1 VARALKPLVL
11 TLALVP
17 AAWLVWQTYLAWFG
31 FPNALGADP
40 VEKVQQDTGVWAVR
54 MLAASLAVTP
64 ARRVLGWGWA
74 LQYRRM
80 LGLLA
85 FFYASLHLTNFIV
98 LDHFFAWGDVGEDIF
113 ERPWITI
120 GMAAWVLLLPLALT
134 STKWSIRRLGSRRWN
149 ALHRLVY
156 IAAAGVVIHFFL
168 AMKKDLREPLVYAA
182 VIGGLLLVRLLVA
195 ARERAARGAAA
206 RAAQV

>member
-1 VARALKPLVL
+1 
-11 TLALVP
+11 
-17 AAWLVWQTYLAWFG
+17 
-31 FPNALGADP
+31 
-40 VEKVQQDTGVWAVR
+40 VEKVQQDTGIWAVR
-54 MLAASLAVTP
+54 LLAASLAVTP

-85 FFYASLHLTNFIV
+85 FFYATLHLANFVV
-98 LDHFFAWGDVGEDIF
+98 LDHFFAWSDVGEDIF

-120 GMAAWVLLLPLALT
+120 GMAAWVLLVPLALT
-134 STKWSIRRLGSRRWN
+134 STKGWIRRLGGRRWN

-156 IAAAGVVIHFFL
+156 LAATGVVIHFFL

-182 VIGGLLLVRLLVA
+182 VIGGLLLVRVVVA
-195 ARERAARGAAA
+195 ARERSARGRVAGAPSGAPA
-206 RAAQV
+206 RGGQGASAS